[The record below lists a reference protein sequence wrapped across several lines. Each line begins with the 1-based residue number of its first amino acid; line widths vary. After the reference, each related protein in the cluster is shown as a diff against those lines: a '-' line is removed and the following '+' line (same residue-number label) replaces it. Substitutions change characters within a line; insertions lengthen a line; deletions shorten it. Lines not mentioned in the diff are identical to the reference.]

1 VDADRAWSNN
11 FVVRT
16 GKRLTAAVIGGGIG
30 GLAAA
35 AALTRAGIEAS
46 VYEQAPALGE
56 VGAGVLIGP
65 NSVRLLHRLGL
76 ASAIDEV
83 GGWVGEGSTYYR
95 HDGTR
100 VAPVMTTDS
109 SGWAAM
115 YGMHRADLVDVL
127 SRAIPAGRIH
137 PGHRAVSFD
146 QPSASAQQTGS
157 GRQTASAQQT
167 ASGQGT
173 PRPRVSFENGAV
185 AEADL
190 VIAADGIHSTLR
202 RFVTG
207 QSTPVFSGS
216 AAYRGVL
223 DSARVPEWPAR
234 VFQVW
239 MGRGRHIIVFP
250 LRAGRM
256 LNFVC
261 FVPADGEMRES
272 WSAPGDPDALRAAF
286 EGFAA
291 PVTGLLGQIDSTF
304 WWGLYDREPLAEWTS
319 GRLALLGDAAHPML
333 PHLGQGAN
341 QSIEDA
347 FALAAVLKD
356 AAAADVPG
364 ALRRYAQVRR
374 RRTDVVQANSR
385 RNGERYDQVNRTADG
400 RDRELIDARTL
411 RAWIYDYDVEAEPE
425 LTAPT
430 SGLHSGCREFRS
442 RPATATTTAA
452 SAGTRPHTSMPVLA
466 P

>member
-1 VDADRAWSNN
+1 
-11 FVVRT
+11 VVTRE
-16 GKRLTAAVIGGGIG
+16 GLTAAVVGGGLG
-30 GLAAA
+30 GLATA
-35 AALTRAGIEAS
+35 AALTRVGIEAS

-76 ASAIDEV
+76 AGVIDQV

-100 VAPVMTTDS
+100 VGPVMTTDS

-115 YGMHRADLVDVL
+115 YGMHRADLIDVL
-127 SRAIPAGRIH
+127 RRVVPDGRVH
-137 PGHRAVSFD
+137 PGHRAVSFEQD
-146 QPSASAQQTGS
+146 TGK
-157 GRQTASAQQT
+157 A
-167 ASGQGT
+167 
-173 PRPRVSFENGAV
+173 RVVFENGAV
-185 AEADL
+185 AEADM
-190 VIAADGIHSTLR
+190 VIAADGIHSALR
-202 RFVTG
+202 RFVTEP
-207 QSTPVFSGS
+207 TAPVFSGQVS
-216 AAYRGVL
+216 YRGVL
-223 DSARVPEWPAR
+223 DTARVPWWPAR

-239 MGRGRHIIVFP
+239 MGEGKHVIVFP
-250 LRAGRM
+250 VRAGRM

-261 FVPADGEMRES
+261 FVPAAEEMRES

-286 EGFAA
+286 DGFAD
-291 PVTGLLGQIDSTF
+291 PVTDLLRQVDSTF
-304 WWGLYDREPLAEWTS
+304 WWGLYDREPLAEWTR

-356 AAAADVPG
+356 ASRADVTA
-364 ALRRYAQVRR
+364 ALRHYAQVRR

-400 RDRELIDARTL
+400 RDRELVDTKKL
-411 RAWIYDYDVEAEPE
+411 RAWIYDYDVEAEPD
-425 LTAPT
+425 LV
-430 SGLHSGCREFRS
+430 R
-442 RPATATTTAA
+442 
-452 SAGTRPHTSMPVLA
+452 
-466 P
+466 

>member
-1 VDADRAWSNN
+1 M
-11 FVVRT
+11 
-16 GKRLTAAVIGGGIG
+16 GKKLTAAVVGGGIG

-46 VYEQAPALGE
+46 VYEQAPDIGE
-56 VGAGVLIGP
+56 IGAGVLIGP

-76 ASAIDEV
+76 AEAIDEV

-95 HDGTR
+95 HDGTK

-127 SRAIPAGRIH
+127 RRAVPDGNVH
-137 PGHRAVSFD
+137 PGHRAVSFEQD
-146 QPSASAQQTGS
+146 S
-157 GRQTASAQQT
+157 
-167 ASGQGT
+167 ASGQDPASRQATG
-173 PRPRVSFENGAV
+173 RARVVFENGAM
-185 AEADL
+185 AEADV
-190 VIAADGIHSTLR
+190 VIGADGIHSTMQP
-202 RFVTG
+202 FVTAKAR
-207 QSTPVFSGS
+207 PVFSGQIS
-216 AAYRGVL
+216 YRGVL
-223 DSARVPEWPAR
+223 EASRVPWWPAR
-234 VFQVW
+234 IFQVW
-239 MGRGRHIIVFP
+239 MGEGKHVIVFP
-250 LRAGRM
+250 VRAGTM

-261 FVPADGEMRES
+261 FLPVHQAMRES

-291 PVTGLLGQIDSTF
+291 PVTDLLRQVDSTF
-304 WWGLYDREPLAEWTS
+304 WWGLYDREPLTEWTN

-347 FALAAVLKD
+347 FALAAVLKG
-356 AAAADVPG
+356 ASAADVPA
-364 ALRRYAQVRR
+364 ALRHYAQVRR

-400 RDRELIDARTL
+400 RDRELMDTRKL
-411 RAWIYDYDVEAEPE
+411 RAWLYDYDVEAEPD
-425 LTAPT
+425 LTRPT
-430 SGLHSGCREFRS
+430 SPS
-442 RPATATTTAA
+442 
-452 SAGTRPHTSMPVLA
+452 
-466 P
+466 

>member
-1 VDADRAWSNN
+1 
-11 FVVRT
+11 VV
-16 GKRLTAAVIGGGIG
+16 GGGIG

-35 AALTRAGIEAS
+35 AALWRAGIDAS
-46 VYEQAPALGE
+46 VYEQAPRLGE

-76 ASAIDEV
+76 AASIDQV

-100 VAPVMTTDS
+100 VGPVMTTDS
-109 SGWAAM
+109 AGWAAM
-115 YGMHRADLVDVL
+115 YGMHRADLIDVL
-127 SRAIPAGRIH
+127 RRAVPDDRIH

-146 QPSASAQQTGS
+146 QDAEKA
-157 GRQTASAQQT
+157 
-167 ASGQGT
+167 
-173 PRPRVSFENGAV
+173 RVIFENGAM

-190 VIAADGIHSTLR
+190 VVGADGIHSAMQ
-202 RFVTG
+202 RFVTAG
-207 QSTPVFSGS
+207 SRPVFSGQIS
-216 AAYRGVL
+216 YRGVL
-223 DSARVPEWPAR
+223 ETARVPGWPAR

-239 MGRGRHIIVFP
+239 MGEGKHIIVFP
-250 LRAGRM
+250 LRAGEL

-261 FVPADGEMRES
+261 FVPADRAMRES

-291 PVTGLLGQIDSTF
+291 PVTGLLRQIDSTF
-304 WWGLYDREPLAEWTS
+304 WWGLYDREPLAEWTR

-341 QSIEDA
+341 QSVEDA
-347 FALAAVLKD
+347 FALAAVVKD
-356 AAAADVPG
+356 ASRADVPA
-364 ALRRYAQVRR
+364 ALSRYAKVRR

-385 RNGERYDQVNRTADG
+385 TNGQRYDTVDRTADG
-400 RDRELIDARTL
+400 RDRELMDARTL

-425 LTAPT
+425 LT
-430 SGLHSGCREFRS
+430 SW
-442 RPATATTTAA
+442 
-452 SAGTRPHTSMPVLA
+452 AGGNAGR
-466 P
+466 

>member
-1 VDADRAWSNN
+1 VDASRARSNN

-16 GKRLTAAVIGGGIG
+16 GKRLTAAVVGGGIG

-35 AALTRAGIEAS
+35 AALTRAGIDAS
-46 VYEQAPALGE
+46 VYEQAPVLGE

-83 GGWVGEGSTYYR
+83 GGLVGEGSTYYR

-127 SRAIPAGRIH
+127 RRAIPADRVH
-137 PGHRAVSFD
+137 PGHQAVSFD
-146 QPSASAQQTGS
+146 QNAANGPA
-157 GRQTASAQQT
+157 
-167 ASGQGT
+167 T
-173 PRPRVSFENGAV
+173 PRPRVSFENGAA

-216 AAYRGVL
+216 VAYRGVL
-223 DSARVPEWPAR
+223 DSARVPDWPAR

-250 LRAGRM
+250 LRAGRL

-261 FVPADGEMRES
+261 FVPAGREMRES

-304 WWGLYDREPLAEWTS
+304 WWGLYDREPLAQWTS

-356 AAAADVPG
+356 AAAADVPS

-374 RRTDVVQANSR
+374 RRTDIVQANSR

-430 SGLHSGCREFRS
+430 SGLNAGCLEVRS
-442 RPATATTTAA
+442 RPVTATTTAA
-452 SAGTRPHTSMPVLA
+452 RAGTRPHTSMPILA

>member
-1 VDADRAWSNN
+1 VN
-11 FVVRT
+11 T
-16 GKRLTAAVIGGGIG
+16 GTGLTAAVVGGGIG

-35 AALTRAGIEAS
+35 AALRRAGIDAS
-46 VYEQAPALGE
+46 VYEQAPQLGE

-76 ASAIDEV
+76 AASIDAV

-100 VAPVMTTDS
+100 VGPVMTTDS
-109 SGWAAM
+109 AGWAAM
-115 YGMHRADLVDVL
+115 YGMHRADLIGVL
-127 SRAIPAGRIH
+127 RGGVPGGRIH

-146 QPSASAQQTGS
+146 QDAEKA
-157 GRQTASAQQT
+157 
-167 ASGQGT
+167 
-173 PRPRVSFENGAV
+173 RVIFENGAV

-190 VIAADGIHSTLR
+190 VIGADGIHSAMQ
-202 RFVTG
+202 RFVTVG
-207 QSTPVFSGS
+207 STPVFSGQIS
-216 AAYRGVL
+216 YRGVL
-223 DSARVPEWPAR
+223 ETARVPGWPPR

-239 MGRGRHIIVFP
+239 MGEGKHIIVFP
-250 LRAGRM
+250 LRAGEL

-261 FVPADGEMRES
+261 FVPAERAMRES

-291 PVTGLLGQIDSTF
+291 PVTGLLRQIDSTF

-356 AAAADVPG
+356 ASAADVPA
-364 ALRRYAQVRR
+364 ALSRYAAVRR
-374 RRTDVVQANSR
+374 RRTNVVQANSR
-385 RNGERYDQVNRTADG
+385 TNGQRYDTVDRTADG
-400 RDRELIDARTL
+400 RDRELMDTRAL
-411 RAWIYDYDVEAEPE
+411 RAWIYDYDVEAEPG
-425 LTAPT
+425 LT
-430 SGLHSGCREFRS
+430 GW
-442 RPATATTTAA
+442 
-452 SAGTRPHTSMPVLA
+452 AGGNA
-466 P
+466 GG